1 MLRIFQKIKGLGL
14 VVLSTMLLTGCS
26 AINNVLNPFYE
37 PTKPNALLG
46 ERTDAALNGD
56 VTQSSNARQAL
67 EALSTYQRAQLPSPN
82 KPVMMPAIVRLVWV
96 PDRLNKFGDLVPA
109 HYYYLKVLP
118 DRPAVT
124 DAFEIEAQLNGPGGK
139 SASSSGLPYV
149 YAEDAK

>member
-1 MLRIFQKIKGLGL
+1 MQKVLNNFKL
-14 VVLSTMLLTGCS
+14 VLLCASLILLTGCG

-37 PTKPNALLG
+37 APTPNAMLG
-46 ERTDAALNGD
+46 ERTDAALNGEQAQG
-56 VTQSSNARQAL
+56 TNARQAL
-67 EALSTYQRAQLPSPN
+67 ESMSSYQRAHLPSPN

-96 PDRLNKFGDLVPA
+96 PDRLNRFGDLVPA